1 MKWTPEE
8 TEFLACNA
16 TKMSHKKIAEKLN
29 KTEKA
34 VRNKCWRLGLVN
46 RENYWNEE
54 EVAILR
60 DMYSDPQKAVL
71 LKNFSEKTGRDKA
84 NIVRKAKELGLKT
97 NPKRPKAEFKKE
109 RNKYPNEEERR
120 LGISESMK
128 KWHQENEHP
137 RGMKGKHHSTEYC
150 QEISKRVSESWRDMT
165 PEKLEA
171 RRMKSRETKIANGTL
186 NSSINRENPY
196 SRTKG
201 GRREDLGNI
210 YFRSSWE
217 ANMARYF
224 NFVGIEWQ
232 FEPKCF
238 IFHNVK
244 RGSVSYTP
252 DFYLPKDDMWIE
264 VKGWMDPKS
273 QTKLKRFAKYY
284 PEEYAKLEIIDPA
297 KYKEFA
303 KWKRLIPGWEE

>member
-97 NPKRPKAEFKKE
+97 NP
-109 RNKYPNEEERR
+109 N
-120 LGISESMK
+120 
-128 KWHQENEHP
+128 
-137 RGMKGKHHSTEYC
+137 STEYC